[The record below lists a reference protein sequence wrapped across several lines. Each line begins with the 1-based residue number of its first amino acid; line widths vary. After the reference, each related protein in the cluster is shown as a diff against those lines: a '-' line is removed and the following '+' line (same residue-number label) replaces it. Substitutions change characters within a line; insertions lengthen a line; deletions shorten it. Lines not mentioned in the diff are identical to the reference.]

1 MGNILKPILGS
12 AEYAQKHNMQFKI
25 FKLKNGANANILWN
39 DKKVD
44 SFIMKDG
51 GYLGGSRSVGSPE
64 TLLTRLQSTIE
75 GLKKYM

>member
-12 AEYAQKHNMQFKI
+12 AEYAQKHNMQFKS
-25 FKLKNGANANILWN
+25 ANANILWN